1 MCTAVVNI
9 VAISSKYVYPYLYS
23 YIIHARYLPLSMS
36 VQGFCPSLI
45 LFHLLAV
52 SLASTWKESFSE
64 SPSERMSRWSR
75 AWLLDWND
83 RNQGKCGWNE
93 LGRFF
98 TFDWHFKVAPARLAS
113 SHRCWYLLLFIWS
126 WFGRGSARCH
136 CFEYV
141 VALTKYEA
149 IRTVRT
155 VVATN
160 APQGVRFGTKAW
172 SARPSARPFIDTFW
186 HLQALVVDSLA
197 TLPSTWSWSNFA
209 VPNWE
214 SIGWSSNCLTLV
226 TTCDLN
232 NFALRRLG
240 CTGRTATLGG
250 IPSVGFDQCVLPQT
264 GCFLQ
269 WTT

>member
-1 MCTAVVNI
+1 M
-9 VAISSKYVYPYLYS
+9 KW
-23 YIIHARYLPLSMS
+23 
-36 VQGFCPSLI
+36 
-45 LFHLLAV
+45 
-52 SLASTWKESFSE
+52 TWTI
-64 SPSERMSRWSR
+64 
-75 AWLLDWND
+75 
-83 RNQGKCGWNE
+83 
-93 LGRFF
+93 FF
-98 TFDWHFKVAPARLAS
+98 TFDWNFKVAPARLAS